1 MNIPGRRIMHGEE
14 IFTDY
19 FARGGDGII
28 LRAQVID
35 GSSSATPKLDIKID
49 IQTKSSESTSTPTAL
64 GSTLTLDAETPGQ
77 LKTVVVSPGASTG
90 ANQQLRLKIST
101 ADGAAGEWGAIRI
114 FPPIFFNA
122 AT

>member
-1 MNIPGRRIMHGEE
+1 MQDEV

-35 GSSSATPKLDIKID
+35 GTPSTSLDIKID
-49 IQTKSSESTSTPTAL
+49 IQTKSSESTTPPTTAL
-64 GSTLTLDAETPGQ
+64 GTLTLDAQTAGQ
-77 LKTVVVSPGASTG
+77 LNTVVVAPGASTG
-90 ANQQLRLKIST
+90 LNQQVRLKIYTDS
-101 ADGAAGEWGAIRI
+101 GSAGHWGVIRI

-122 AT
+122 ATA